1 VLTCARAGKQHLP
14 DHDVPGCGAL
24 SPSLCLPWVPRTVLL
39 EIIRVA
45 AVLVLV
51 VALARAPV
59 AGDTGALAGDRRRR
73 PAVRLELMVV
83 VDLRM
88 SCPSPLWRTFAPFL
102 GRLPRLVVSSSAPGG
117 SPRLKMISGVLF
129 SSPLWSEV
137 FWPHRGSL

>member
-14 DHDVPGCGAL
+14 GHGVPGCGAL
-24 SPSLCLPWVPRTVLL
+24 SPFCLPWVPRTALL

-51 VALARAPV
+51 AALARAPV
-59 AGDTGALAGDRRRR
+59 AGDTGALAGDIGGEGT
-73 PAVRLELMVV
+73 AVRLVLMVV
-83 VDLRM
+83 VDLRV

-102 GRLPRLVVSSSAPGG
+102 GPLPRLVVSSSAPGR

-129 SSPLWSEV
+129 SSPLWV
-137 FWPHRGSL
+137 